1 MQRIELQ
8 KTPSQNFTV
17 NLDEHNF
24 ELTLRDIGSAM
35 LMDLNV
41 DGKPLAYGLLVEPN
55 QPVLPYPHLTEYG
68 NFVLLQEGN
77 DYPTWETIGV
87 NSSLYYMT
95 QAEQQ
100 EVANAG

>member
-1 MQRIELQ
+1 MELIELQ
-8 KTPSQNFTV
+8 QNPSQNFTV
-17 NLDEHNF
+17 NLDDHNF

-35 LMDLNV
+35 LMDVAV
-41 DGKPLAYGLLVEPN
+41 DGQALANGLLVAPN
-55 QPVLPYPHLTEYG
+55 QPILPYPHLTQYG

-77 DYPTWETIGV
+77 EYPTWETIGI

-95 QAEQQ
+95 QAEQA